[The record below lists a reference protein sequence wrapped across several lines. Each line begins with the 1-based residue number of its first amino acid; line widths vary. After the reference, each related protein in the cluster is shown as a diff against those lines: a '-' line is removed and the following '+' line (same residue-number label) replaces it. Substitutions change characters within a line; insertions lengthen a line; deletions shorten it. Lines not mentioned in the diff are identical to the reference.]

1 MPYWALRFDELVAL
15 TFGALGDAERAAVLH
30 EITARKRRSLD
41 LQPRAGVTKE
51 TLTVDAPVPFSIHD
65 LWLELHRD
73 VNATHTAPTTA
84 QSRDTEALAVDSGG
98 QPIQRGDARAVIP
111 PQYKPQSQAAG
122 AEKIYMSIST
132 LNLRRQVDALGGPL
146 RDRRFGFLF
155 DPGPWGPDLDGRVER
170 DLDAL
175 LESWL
180 SAEESVMIVDLS
192 GVPLEVLH
200 DVIGIM
206 RRIVYD
212 ALFWG
217 RNLAEGCRERPLLVV
232 LEEAHSYL
240 GRDGDS
246 FAGASVRRIVKEG
259 RKYGSA
265 R

>member
-1 MPYWALRFDELVAL
+1 
-15 TFGALGDAERAAVLH
+15 
-30 EITARKRRSLD
+30 
-41 LQPRAGVTKE
+41 
-51 TLTVDAPVPFSIHD
+51 
-65 LWLELHRD
+65 
-73 VNATHTAPTTA
+73 
-84 QSRDTEALAVDSGG
+84 
-98 QPIQRGDARAVIP
+98 
-111 PQYKPQSQAAG
+111 
-122 AEKIYMSIST
+122 